1 MPKGRPITETEIE
14 AILCLVPWIVDEVVD
29 SVSVHVGILAEIALC
44 KVSLMVV
51 DGVLTSH
58 DHVQANKWRVGNAS
72 RAVRGHVVF
81 D

>member
-1 MPKGRPITETEIE
+1 V
-14 AILCLVPWIVDEVVD
+14 C
-29 SVSVHVGILAEIALC
+29 VHVGILVEIALC

-58 DHVQANKWRVGNAS
+58 DLVQENKWRVGNAS

>member
-1 MPKGRPITETEIE
+1 
-14 AILCLVPWIVDEVVD
+14 
-29 SVSVHVGILAEIALC
+29 VSVHVGILVEIALC

-58 DHVQANKWRVGNAS
+58 DRVQVNKWRVGNAS
-72 RAVRGHVVF
+72 RVVRGHVVF